1 MKMATYILVHGAWHG
16 SWCWKRVRN
25 SLRAEGHQVFT
36 PTLTGL
42 GERSHLGSSSVGMS
56 THIADI
62 VNLIK
67 WEELSDIILCGHSY
81 GGCVISG
88 VADRIHDQ
96 IRTLVYVDA
105 FVLED
110 GECLMDLYP
119 QEQVEA
125 ARQQAKTT
133 GDGWK
138 VDPLPASLYHTNE
151 KDLNWVDNQCTAQ
164 PIETFEERIALKS
177 HHDLIKDVV
186 HILATDWIESP
197 AHVLSHKRAK
207 ERGWKTLTMAC
218 GHEVMLD
225 VPGQLTEL
233 LLAHA

>member
-1 MKMATYILVHGAWHG
+1 MTTFILVHGAWHG

-25 SLRAEGHQVFT
+25 SLRAAGHEVFT

-42 GERSHLGSSSVGMS
+42 GERSHLGSPTVGMS

-67 WEELSDIILCGHSY
+67 WEELSEVILCGHSY
-81 GGCVISG
+81 AGCVISG
-88 VADRIHDQ
+88 VASLIPDKIK
-96 IRTLVYVDA
+96 TLVYVDA

-110 GECLMDLYP
+110 GECVMDLYSRD
-119 QEQVEA
+119 QAEV
-125 ARQQAKTT
+125 AREQAKST

-138 VDPLPASLYHTNE
+138 VDPLPASLYNTNE
-151 KDLNWVDNQCTAQ
+151 RDLNWVDNQCTPQ
-164 PIETFEERIALKS
+164 PIKTFEERITLKN
-177 HHDLIKDVV
+177 HHDLVKGAV

-197 AHVLSHKRAK
+197 AHVLSHRRAK
-207 ERGWKTLTMAC
+207 GRGWETQTMAC

-225 VPGQLTEL
+225 LPKELSEL
-233 LLAHA
+233 LLDHAL

>member
-1 MKMATYILVHGAWHG
+1 MATYILIHGAWHG

-25 SLRAEGHQVFT
+25 SLRTAGHEVFT

-42 GERSHLGSSSVGMS
+42 GERSHLASPAVSLS

-67 WEELSDIILCGHSY
+67 WEELSDVILCGHSY
-81 GGCVISG
+81 AGCVISG
-88 VADRIHDQ
+88 VVGRIPDK

-110 GECLMDLYP
+110 GECVMDLCP
-119 QEQVEA
+119 RDLVEA
-125 ARQQAKTT
+125 VREQAKST

-138 VDPLPASLYHTNE
+138 IDPLPASLYNTNE
-151 KDLNWVDNQCTAQ
+151 RDLNWVDNQCTPQ

-177 HHDLIKDVV
+177 HHDPVKDAV

-197 AHVLSHKRAK
+197 ALVLSHGRAHR
-207 ERGWKTLTMAC
+207 RGWKTQTIAC

-225 VPGQLTEL
+225 LPAELTEL
-233 LLAHA
+233 LLENDT